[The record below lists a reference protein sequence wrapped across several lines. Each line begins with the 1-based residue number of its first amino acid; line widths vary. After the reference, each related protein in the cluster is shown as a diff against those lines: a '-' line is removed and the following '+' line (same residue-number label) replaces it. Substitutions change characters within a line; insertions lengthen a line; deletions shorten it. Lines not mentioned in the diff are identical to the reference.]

1 LPENAADALICVKS
15 FFTVPVKHKNRVR
28 AVAAAAGFVII
39 CAVAANITASKNA
52 KAADFWAN
60 FPQKIASAETAVQV
74 EPDYFE
80 SSYTIAAPFV
90 TVTVEDPT
98 LYEGDTAV
106 LTEGRDGT
114 RRITERVGYVDGE
127 EVSRAAV
134 ENNVVLEP
142 VDEVIAV
149 GTAPRPLTASYGEYH
164 NPADGKVTSG
174 FGRRSLKI
182 GSSNHQGIDIE
193 GKKGDPIYAAD
204 GGVVIAAGDK
214 KNGYGNM
221 VQIQHDNGDITLY
234 AHNSE
239 LVVAEGDLVYRGQQI
254 AKMGSTGTASGVHCH
269 FELRINGKPVNP
281 AKYLPK

>member
-1 LPENAADALICVKS
+1 VKS
-15 FFTVPVKHKNRVR
+15 FFTVPVKKKNRVR
-28 AVAAAAGFVII
+28 AVAIAAGFV
-39 CAVAANITASKNA
+39 AVCVIAANITASKNA

-60 FPQKIASAETAVQV
+60 FPQKVVAENVTLA
-74 EPDYFE
+74 EPDYIE
-80 SSYTIAAPFV
+80 SSYTVATPFK
-90 TVTVEDPT
+90 TVTVDDPT
-98 LYEGDTAV
+98 LYTGDTAV
-106 LTEGRDGT
+106 LTEGRDGA
-114 RRITERVGYVDGE
+114 RQIVERVGYRDGK

-134 ENNVVLEP
+134 ESNVIAEP

-149 GTAPRPLTASYGEYH
+149 GSAPRPVTASYGEYFW
-164 NPADGKVTSG
+164 PADGKVTSG

-193 GKKGDPIYAAD
+193 GKKGDPVYAAD

-221 VQIQHDNGDITLY
+221 IQVQHDNGEVTAY

-239 LVVAEGDLVYRGQQI
+239 LLVEAGDLVYRGQQI

-269 FELRINGKPVNP
+269 FELRIDGVPVNP